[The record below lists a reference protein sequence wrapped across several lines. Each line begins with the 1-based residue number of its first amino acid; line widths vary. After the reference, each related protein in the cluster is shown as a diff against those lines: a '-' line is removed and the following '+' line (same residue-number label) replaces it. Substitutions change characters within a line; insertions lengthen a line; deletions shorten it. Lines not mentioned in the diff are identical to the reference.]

1 MSIDIVK
8 LIEKNPLVKLTG
20 NYQSSMI
27 DKIKE
32 KFNTYEQQLFVS
44 SFYCYLNYDDKIDFV
59 IDLDNVWQW
68 LGFSQKVNAK
78 CVLEKNFI
86 KNSDYKIF
94 ATETSGVKK
103 DTTRGGQMLS
113 SVSV

>member
-44 SFYCYLNYDDKIDFV
+44 SF
-59 IDLDNVWQW
+59 
-68 LGFSQKVNAK
+68 
-78 CVLEKNFI
+78 
-86 KNSDYKIF
+86 
-94 ATETSGVKK
+94 
-103 DTTRGGQMLS
+103 
-113 SVSV
+113 